1 MKLKYFLSIFKI
13 ITLKH
18 VVNIIGNITVSTN
31 FVHFQNRLPNNKY
44 LLTNDNNDNDPF
56 LFNYKHVPSI
66 KKNEQSFLQLN
77 MKYNTQENN
86 EENDDNDDGNDNDDD
101 ENDENSSTSNSNS
114 NDNDD
119 DEEEIP
125 PTNKFNVK
133 NSIFK
138 NVKKLANNAHN
149 KHKKKHHH
157 KKKNHQGVISNDAIQ
172 PNSAPSNVVQPI
184 GVASNVVQPNSAPS
198 NTVQP
203 IGVASNVVQPNSVA
217 SNVVQPPGVTSNIVQ
232 PPGVKSNIVPPAG
245 AQDARNLI
253 NQNVVNP
260 NALNLNNNIN
270 NNNVGANV
278 NNTIAAVLSTAVA
291 PNNNNNVNSSNQGP
305 SNQSINNSNGAIP
318 VSGEQN
324 KNDIFSNIMNNN
336 NNFNTT
342 EMICNSINCTPLTN
356 DNKEKIP
363 LNECTNVTYCGNCP
377 IYSSPKDQ
385 WGSMKNLQEDNIII
399 SSGFVDMADLVGK
412 NNLINIPF
420 RWDKVSFDFSKCVPD
435 LYKLRLTSTELQNKD
450 IAGLYKQLYRFANFY
465 LYATK
470 TVQDNNMGALNISIN
485 INNRNINGLKTNEQ
499 LQTEQNSTSTC
510 PLNVNKMAVSNI
522 SPTQTLVFY
531 QRLFVPSDSQVIDS
545 NAFNIE
551 ITNDQGYIA
560 QNYYFYAKITC
571 PKTDISIENEI
582 SSMIPNKTGELQGN
596 TNSQTNIQQNSI
608 LKNGALAGTQ
618 LLSINDNNNNNNI
631 NFMKYRNSDSN
642 NKLSYIIFFLSI
654 VTYFVFT
661 TSF

>member
-1 MKLKYFLSIFKI
+1 MKTYGKTI
-13 ITLKH
+13 H
-18 VVNIIGNITVSTN
+18 TN
-31 FVHFQNRLPNNKY
+31 AKK
-44 LLTNDNNDNDPF
+44 LTNN
-56 LFNYKHVPSI
+56 H
-66 KKNEQSFLQLN
+66 
-77 MKYNTQENN
+77 
-86 EENDDNDDGNDNDDD
+86 
-101 ENDENSSTSNSNS
+101 
-114 NDNDD
+114 
-119 DEEEIP
+119 
-125 PTNKFNVK
+125 
-133 NSIFK
+133 
-138 NVKKLANNAHN
+138 HN
-149 KHKKKHHH
+149 KRKKKHHH
-157 KKKNHQGVISNDAIQ
+157 KKKNQQGVISND
-172 PNSAPSNVVQPI
+172 
-184 GVASNVVQPNSAPS
+184 G
-198 NTVQP
+198 
-203 IGVASNVVQPNSVA
+203 VQPNSVA
-217 SNVVQPPGVTSNIVQ
+217 SPAVQPTGVTSNIVQ
-232 PPGVKSNIVPPAG
+232 PNSAAPNLVPPSGAPNAG
-245 AQDARNLI
+245 NLI
-253 NQNVVNP
+253 NQNVINP

-270 NNNVGANV
+270 NNNAGANV
-278 NNTIAAVLSTAVA
+278 TNTIAAALTTAVA
-291 PNNNNNVNSSNQGP
+291 PNNNNNVNSSNQGF

-324 KNDIFSNIMNNN
+324 KNDIFLKIMNNN

-377 IYSSPKDQ
+377 ISNSPKDQ

-435 LYKLRLTSTELQNKD
+435 LYKLRLASTGLQIKD
-450 IAGLYKQLYRFANFY
+450 VARLYKQLYRFANFY

-485 INNRNINGLKTNEQ
+485 INNRNINALKTNEQ
-499 LQTEQNSTSTC
+499 LQQEKNSTSTC

-531 QRLFVPSDSQVIDS
+531 QRLFVPSDSQIIDS

-551 ITNDQGYIA
+551 ITNDQGYIV

-596 TNSQTNIQQNSI
+596 INSQTNIQQNLN
-608 LKNGALAGTQ
+608 LKNSALAGTQ
-618 LLSINDNNNNNNI
+618 LLSINNNNNNNSI
-631 NFMKYRNSDSN
+631 NLMKYRNSGSN
-642 NKLSYIIFFLSI
+642 NKLSYLIFFLSI
-654 VTYFVFT
+654 VAYFVFT

>member
-1 MKLKYFLSIFKI
+1 MKTYEKTI
-13 ITLKH
+13 H
-18 VVNIIGNITVSTN
+18 TN
-31 FVHFQNRLPNNKY
+31 A
-44 LLTNDNNDNDPF
+44 
-56 LFNYKHVPSI
+56 
-66 KKNEQSFLQLN
+66 
-77 MKYNTQENN
+77 
-86 EENDDNDDGNDNDDD
+86 
-101 ENDENSSTSNSNS
+101 
-114 NDNDD
+114 
-119 DEEEIP
+119 
-125 PTNKFNVK
+125 
-133 NSIFK
+133 
-138 NVKKLANNAHN
+138 KKLANNGHN
-149 KHKKKHHH
+149 KRKKKHHH
-157 KKKNHQGVISNDAIQ
+157 KKKNHQGVISND
-172 PNSAPSNVVQPI
+172 
-184 GVASNVVQPNSAPS
+184 GVQPNGVVSPS
-198 NTVQP
+198 
-203 IGVASNVVQPNSVA
+203 VQPNGVVSPA
-217 SNVVQPPGVTSNIVQ
+217 VQPNGVTSNIVPPTGVASNTIQ
-232 PPGVKSNIVPPAG
+232 PTGVASNTVQPTGVASNTVQPTGVASNTVQPNGVTSNIVPPAG
-245 AQDARNLI
+245 APDTGNLI

-260 NALNLNNNIN
+260 NSLNLNNNIN

-291 PNNNNNVNSSNQGP
+291 PNNNNNVNSSNQGI
-305 SNQSINNSNGAIP
+305 SNQSINNSNAAIP

-324 KNDIFSNIMNNN
+324 KNDIFLKIMNNN

-356 DNKEKIP
+356 DNKEKVP

-377 IYSSPKDQ
+377 ISNSPKDQ

-420 RWDKVSFDFSKCVPD
+420 RWDKASFDFSKCVPD
-435 LYKLRLTSTELQNKD
+435 LYKLRQASTELQNKD
-450 IAGLYKQLYRFANFY
+450 VAGLYKQLYRFANLY

-485 INNRNINGLKTNEQ
+485 INDRNINALKTNGQ
-499 LQTEQNSTSTC
+499 LQQEKNSTSTC
-510 PLNVNKMAVSNI
+510 PLDVNKMAVSNI

-531 QRLFVPSDSQVIDS
+531 QRLFVPSDSQIIDS

-551 ITNDQGYIA
+551 ITNDQGYIV

-571 PKTDISIENEI
+571 PKTDMSIENEI

-596 TNSQTNIQQNSI
+596 TISQTNIQQNPN
-608 LKNGALAGTQ
+608 LKNSALAGTQ
-618 LLSINDNNNNNNI
+618 LLSINDKNNINNNNNNI